1 VWSINPKHDSVEA
14 LHHRLTAFA
23 YEICKAKNIALEF
36 EVSDHLGKMKLNP
49 EVRRNLL
56 LIAKEALHNMAKY
69 SGSPSVSVRID
80 ANGRDIALVV
90 EDCGVGFDLEHAK
103 KGNGLANVRIDA
115 MLSPDTNPQRLP
127 DCFSDKRANC
137 FEFKSDGTVEFFD
150 RDIYNGFTYQYAVS
164 TFDYGFAG
172 NVAPRGFDGDM
183 VFSPRS
189 AQESSDQA
197 YPRSGSSNRVEFQ
210 VNVVAS
216 GNLDSVIVVP
226 NPLRRQGGWDTG
238 DQSTVRFVNV
248 TRNATCE
255 IFTLAGDLVRTLT
268 NAEVDNEQRGNIQW
282 DTRNGAGEEVA
293 SGVYLYRITDD
304 QGGETIGRF
313 TIIR

>member
-1 VWSINPKHDSVEA
+1 VVWRAVGFLDPVGDNPPEPDWEMVG
-14 LHHRLTAFA
+14 LYDLT
-23 YEICKAKNIALEF
+23 
-36 EVSDHLGKMKLNP
+36 NP
-49 EVRRNLL
+49 EFCFGEEV
-56 LIAKEALHNMAKY
+56 EP
-69 SGSPSVSVRID
+69 GVFEPTDCD
-80 ANGRDIALVV
+80 A
-90 EDCGVGFDLEHAK
+90 
-103 KGNGLANVRIDA
+103 
-115 MLSPDTNPQRLP
+115 PNPQRLP